1 MNIDNLLEGEDLNAL
16 PEENFEE
23 VPPGVYTVVIQ
34 PGISSSV
41 SSKGNT
47 QVTLAFK
54 VEADQPSAGRLL
66 WHRLTWVSV
75 QPEPKKRE
83 IETRARQDLKKIAAA
98 CGVAVTK
105 TFAVLEGCRLQVKVT
120 HSPADGGGVF
130 VNLRNFAAA
139 PSKLAAQ
146 APVARAPRA
155 SRAAPAAAEQAPA
168 AEAPAPRGLS
178 RVAPTFFEEVPS
190 DD

>member
-47 QVTLAFK
+47 QVTLACK

-120 HSPADGGGVF
+120 HSPADGGGGVF
-130 VNLRNFAAA
+130 VNLRNFAPA
-139 PSKLAAQ
+139 PSRLAAQ

-155 SRAAPAAAEQAPA
+155 SRAAPAAAEQAP
-168 AEAPAPRGLS
+168 RGLS
-178 RVAPTFFEEVPS
+178 RVAPTFGEEVPS
-190 DD
+190 ED